1 MFGPSI
7 VGVCVERPGMLAAR
21 MKASFKIEKLVF
33 VREREALGYAGV
45 GKVRIC
51 ALEHFANSLS

>member
-7 VGVCVERPGMLAAR
+7 VGVCVERPAMLAAR
-21 MKASFKIEKLVF
+21 MTASFKIEKLVF
-33 VREREALGYAGV
+33 VREREPLGYAVV

-51 ALEHFANSLS
+51 ALEDLQIH